1 MLPRAWR
8 VAASLVLLALV
19 APAGAA
25 AASAQGHEDDAI
37 VVISGDV
44 VVPRGEVVD
53 GVFVISGDVRIA
65 GRVDGEV
72 LLISGDLTVAGR
84 VDGDVFVADG
94 VTRLLPRAVVTG
106 DLSYGDDR
114 PRVAEG
120 AAVGGTIEKEDWPDA
135 GGGLA
140 FLIGGFVIWLAVGIS
155 AALLGLLLLLI
166 APRAADAI
174 YDRARERI
182 GPLIAIGIAIGIV
195 LPVLIVLAA
204 VTLVG
209 LPLAIG
215 LGLALLPI
223 GAVAYVASAWALGRV
238 VVKPPRSRYLSFLAG
253 LAILRLLAL
262 IPVLGFLVGLAA
274 VVFGLG
280 LIGAAI
286 GAAREPRAPAAAQT
300 PGS

>member
-1 MLPRAWR
+1 VLPRAWR

-19 APAGAA
+19 VPAGAA

-44 VVPRGEVVD
+44 TVPRGEVVD
-53 GVFVISGDVRIA
+53 GVFVINGDVRIA

-72 LLISGDLTVAGR
+72 VLISGNLTVAGR
-84 VDGDVFVADG
+84 IDGDAFVADG
-94 VTRLLPRAVVTG
+94 RTLLLPRAVVTG

-114 PRVAEG
+114 PRVAGG
-120 AAVGGTIEKEDWPDA
+120 ATVGGTVEEEDWPDA
-135 GGGLA
+135 GGLA

-166 APRAADAI
+166 VPRAADAI

-195 LPVLIVLAA
+195 LPVLVVLAA

-223 GAVAYVASAWALGRV
+223 GAVAYVASAWVLGRAI
-238 VVKPPRSRYLSFLAG
+238 VKPPRNRYLAFLAG

-274 VVFGLG
+274 LVFGLG

-286 GAAREPRAPAAAQT
+286 GAAREPRSPAAAQT
-300 PGS
+300 QGS